1 MDSAFKI
8 GRFLDIDFRI
18 HFSWFLIF
26 ILMAVFLARDVFPG
40 AVRGESTLSYWLM
53 GTGTAF
59 LFFMS
64 VLGHE
69 LGHTLA
75 ARSAGI
81 PIGGITLFL
90 FGGAAQMNREPAS
103 AGAELKMA
111 LSGPGVSLLLAAL
124 FWAAYQICLGSLNT
138 LAAMSLWLSQINL
151 IVAGFNLLPGFP
163 LDGGRVLRALWWR
176 LTGDHLRA
184 TRVSVACGRITGLAI
199 AAAGI
204 FVLVQNRD
212 WLAGVWLILIGA
224 YLEYSARLSLRQFN
238 LQQWMKGRKVSEVME
253 TRCREI
259 PPETTVSEL
268 LVDPGIERCL
278 LVKLGDRQGVVF
290 APTLSAHSGTAG
302 LGRIALPVDGA
313 LQISPGDDLLVLAQQ
328 MNETG
333 RDYAVVKQDGQT
345 VGFVFLDALIDLVNS
360 SRGGNT

>member
-1 MDSAFKI
+1 MDSAFKL
-8 GRFLDIDFRI
+8 GKFLGIDFRV

-26 ILMAVFLARDVFPG
+26 ILMTLFLAQDVFPG
-40 AVRGESTLSYWLM
+40 AVRGESNLSYWLM
-53 GTGTAF
+53 GTGTVF
-59 LFFMS
+59 LFFVS

-69 LGHTLA
+69 LGHTLT

-81 PIGGITLFL
+81 PVGGITLFL

-103 AGAELKMA
+103 AGVELKMA
-111 LSGPGVSLLLAAL
+111 LSGPLVSLFLAGL
-124 FWAAYQICLGSLNT
+124 FWMLYQTFLGPLNP

-176 LTGDHLRA
+176 IAGDYLQA
-184 TRVSVACGRITGLAI
+184 TRIAVACGRITGLAI

-204 FVLVQNRD
+204 FILIQNGD

-224 YLEYSARLSLRQFN
+224 YLEYSARLSLRQFH
-238 LQQWMKGRKVSEVME
+238 LQQLMKGRKVSEVME
-253 TRCREI
+253 TRCREV
-259 PPETTVSEL
+259 PPETPVSESL
-268 LVDPGIERCL
+268 GKFAQERCL
-278 LVKLGDRQGVVF
+278 LVNLGDKQGVVF
-290 APTLSAHSGTAG
+290 TPTLAVHSGSTR
-302 LGRIALPVDGA
+302 LNRIAFPVDA
-313 LQISPGDDLLVLAQQ
+313 AIQISPNDDLLALAQQ

-345 VGFVFLDALIDLVNS
+345 VGFVFLDALIELVNG
-360 SRGGNT
+360 SRGVNP